1 MLKLYDY
8 FRSSAAFRVRIALN
22 LKGLN
27 YEKIPVNL
35 LENEQNDVKYLE
47 KNPFGLVPSLLT
59 EENQLIHQS
68 LAIIEYLD
76 VVYPT
81 IKLIPSNPLDMVYAK
96 SIAYD
101 IAMDIHP
108 LNNRR
113 VLNYL
118 VDDLA
123 VVEENKNSWY
133 KYWVHKGF
141 NGLENFLKDSGRCGK
156 FCLGDTPTIA
166 DICLVPQVFNAKRF
180 KINLDAYPLIKK
192 IDENCLKLDA
202 FKNALPEKEL

>member
-8 FRSSAAFRVRIALN
+8 FRSSAAFRVRISLN

-35 LENEQNDVKYLE
+35 LENGQNEASYLE
-47 KNPFGLVPSLLT
+47 KNPFGLVPSMLT
-59 EENQLIHQS
+59 EDNQLIHQS

-76 VVYPT
+76 VVYPD
-81 IKLIPSNPLDMVYAK
+81 IKLIPTTPLDMVYAK

-108 LNNRR
+108 LNNLRI
-113 VLNYL
+113 LKYL
-118 VDDLA
+118 QSNLGASDEDKNFWYKHWVDKGFTGL
-123 VVEENKNSWY
+123 ESHLKNSG
-133 KYWVHKGF
+133 K
-141 NGLENFLKDSGRCGK
+141 SGK

-192 IDENCLKLDA
+192 IDENCLNLDA
-202 FKNALPEKEL
+202 FKNALPEEK